1 MAKNKKLKHNP
12 KLSQK
17 RKSAKTKKNIEESY
31 EEYEDYKN
39 YTPYYMAIIA
49 ITVFIV
55 IIVLF
60 AVTFGSNVERVQK
73 YDSVK
78 LDYEIYTLDEYE
90 NHEDP
95 SIKKTNTWVNVCS
108 RYDDDCKDGLIQ
120 GFYDKLIGKKVGDVV
135 NYELIK
141 ACVDKDKD
149 GKDDI
154 TGEDALSYGFPED
167 ELYDTDIVLWF
178 KVLEINKSSSES
190 ESAEAASL
198 NISNNILNSFFS
210 EILLIIDK
218 KAKFLFL

>member
-73 YDSVK
+73 HDLVK

-141 ACVDKDKD
+141 ACIDKDKD

-178 KVLEINKSSSES
+178 KVLEINKSSSEE
-190 ESAEAASL
+190 ESAEPASL
-198 NISNNILNSFFS
+198 NINNGFLNSFFC
-210 EILLIIDK
+210 EFLFIIDK